1 MSKLVVVTF
10 PDEAK
15 AYEGLHQLRA
25 LHAEGSVSLY
35 AAALVRREPDG
46 ALTVKEREDQG
57 PLGTALGLLLG
68 TIVGVLG
75 GPVGMAAG
83 ALAGGILGTT
93 RDLVQL
99 GVSDEFLDETARDLT
114 AGKYAVIAE
123 VAEEWTAP
131 IDVRMEALGG
141 KVTREWREDFV
152 DDLLERPAA
161 ARHKELENWKAQRA
175 AVKAERMEER
185 LQASLTREQE
195 KARAQAY
202 RARKKLEAR
211 KAEFDAKV
219 AALEAQAA
227 KATPEAKA
235 RIQQRAAE
243 IRKEYSEAEKKLTN
257 AYQLS
262 QEVLTPATM
271 R

>member
-1 MSKLVVVTF
+1 MSKFVVVTF

-15 AYEGLHQLRA
+15 AYEGLRQLRA
-25 LHAEGSVSLY
+25 LHGEGSISLY
-35 AAALVRREPDG
+35 AVAVVRRETNG
-46 ALTVKEREDQG
+46 TLTIKEHEDEG

-68 TIVGVLG
+68 TMAGVLG

-83 ALAGGILGTT
+83 GLAGGLLGST

-99 GVSDEFLDETARDLT
+99 GVSEEFFDETANDLT
-114 AGKYAVIAE
+114 PGKCAVIAE

-152 DDLLERPAA
+152 DDLLERRAA
-161 ARHKELENWKAQRA
+161 ARRKELESWKAQRA
-175 AVKAERMEER
+175 ASKAERMEAR

-195 KARAQAY
+195 KAAAQAY
-202 RARKKLEAR
+202 KARKKLEAR

-219 AALEAQAA
+219 SALEAQAA

-235 RIQQRAAE
+235 RIQLRTAE
-243 IRKEYSEAEKKLTN
+243 IRREFSEAEKKLTN

-262 QEVLTPATM
+262 QEVLTPALRT
-271 R
+271 